1 MNEIQIFN
9 SPQFGEIR
17 TATDDNN
24 EPLFC
29 AADVCK
35 ALGYVNGRDAISKH
49 VDDPDVAKRDAWV
62 TTGTKADGS
71 EAKRQT
77 LMTFVNESGLYSLIF
92 GSKLESAKQ
101 FKRWVTSEV
110 LPEIRKNGGY
120 IRGNVDET
128 PEDLMARALAVAKQ
142 TLERVERERQ
152 QLANTNET
160 QRIQLGIQ
168 DAEIRKAAPKVEYY
182 DKVMQS
188 NCTMTTTQIAN
199 GLGMPCHRLNKLLR
213 DAGIQYKQ
221 SGQWL
226 LRSPYTDFGLHAV
239 RTQTY
244 THADGSIGTSQY
256 TVWNERGKR
265 FISALVDNNW
275 NVKQAIKVLSDFEYE
290 FY

>member
-1 MNEIQIFN
+1 
-9 SPQFGEIR
+9 
-17 TATDDNN
+17 
-24 EPLFC
+24 
-29 AADVCK
+29 
-35 ALGYVNGRDAISKH
+35 
-49 VDDPDVAKRDAWV
+49 
-62 TTGTKADGS
+62 
-71 EAKRQT
+71 
-77 LMTFVNESGLYSLIF
+77 MTFVNESGLYSLIF

-120 IRGNVDET
+120 IRGNVNET
-128 PEDLMARALAVAKQ
+128 PEELMARALAVAKQ

-168 DAEIRKAAPKVEYY
+168 DAEIKKAAPKVEYY

-275 NVKQAIKVLSDFEYE
+275 NVKQAIKVLSDF
-290 FY
+290 

>member
-29 AADVCK
+29 TADVCK
-35 ALGYVNGRDAISKH
+35 ALGYENPRKAVSDHI
-49 VDDPDVAKRDAWV
+49 DDPDVTKRYAWV

-128 PEDLMARALAVAKQ
+128 PEELMARALAVAKQ

-152 QLANTNET
+152 QLANTNEN

-168 DAEIRKAAPKVEYY
+168 DAEIKKAAPKVEYY

-275 NVKQAIKVLSDFEYE
+275 NVKQAIKVLSDF
-290 FY
+290 

>member
-120 IRGNVDET
+120 IRGNVNET
-128 PEDLMARALAVAKQ
+128 PEELMARALAVAKQ

-168 DAEIRKAAPKVEYY
+168 DAEIRKADPKVEYY

-244 THADGSIGTSQY
+244 THADGSIGTSQH

-275 NVKQAIKVLSDFEYE
+275 NVKQAIKVLSDF
-290 FY
+290 

>member
-128 PEDLMARALAVAKQ
+128 PEELMARALAVAKQ

-265 FISALVDNNW
+265 FISTLVDNNW
-275 NVKQAIKVLSDFEYE
+275 NVKQAIKVLSDF
-290 FY
+290 

>member
-1 MNEIQIFN
+1 MIQIFN

-17 TATDDNN
+17 IATDENN
-24 EPLFC
+24 EPTFC
-29 AADVCK
+29 LSDLCK
-35 ALGYVNGRDAISKH
+35 VLDLNPSHVRSRLDDGVVSTDTIVDALGRTQQAN
-49 VDDPDVAKRDAWV
+49 
-62 TTGTKADGS
+62 
-71 EAKRQT
+71 
-77 LMTFVNESGLYSLIF
+77 FVNEDGLYDVILDSRKPAARAF
-92 GSKLESAKQ
+92 RK
-101 FKRWVTSEV
+101 WVTSEV

-128 PEDLMARALAVAKQ
+128 PEELMARALAVAKQ

-152 QLANTNET
+152 QLANTNES

-168 DAEIRKAAPKVEYY
+168 DAEIKKAAPKVEYY

-188 NCTMTTTQIAN
+188 NCTMTTTQVAN

-265 FISALVDNNW
+265 FISALAANNW
-275 NVKQAIKVLSDFEYE
+275 NVKQAIKVLSDLV
-290 FY
+290 

>member
-49 VDDPDVAKRDAWV
+49 VDDLDVAKRDAWV

-128 PEDLMARALAVAKQ
+128 PEELMARALAVAKQ

-152 QLANTNET
+152 QLASTNEN

-275 NVKQAIKVLSDFEYE
+275 NVKQAIKVLSDF
-290 FY
+290 

>member
-128 PEDLMARALAVAKQ
+128 PEELMARALAVAKQ

-239 RTQTY
+239 RAQTY

-275 NVKQAIKVLSDFEYE
+275 NVKQAIKVLSDF
-290 FY
+290 